1 MWDTEGETAGRGHD
15 RGRTSVSMSFMEEKL
30 GQGRDGPLQRDGQTD
45 RSRVRGRGDSRDKA
59 KVQRNTGEAGGED
72 ETEKDG
78 ETRKT
83 GRDRRQETRGEQE
96 GKYQVREQGRE
107 KRERPK
113 GGTGDDGQQARIE
126 TEGYRQREIL

>member
-15 RGRTSVSMSFMEEKL
+15 RGRTSVSMSFMEEKP
-30 GQGRDGPLQRDGQTD
+30 GQGRDGPRQRDGQTD

-59 KVQRNTGEAGGED
+59 KMGRQERP
-72 ETEKDG
+72 G
-78 ETRKT
+78 ETVAK
-83 GRDRRQETRGEQE
+83 RQEGNRK
-96 GKYQVREQGRE
+96 GKYQVRARGRE

-113 GGTGDDGQQARIE
+113 GGTGDDGQEARIE

>member
-59 KVQRNTGEAGGED
+59 KVQREAKKRQEERMRQKKMGRQERP
-72 ETEKDG
+72 G
-78 ETRKT
+78 ETDAK
-83 GRDRRQETRGEQE
+83 RQEGNRKGNTR
-96 GKYQVREQGRE
+96 
-107 KRERPK
+107 
-113 GGTGDDGQQARIE
+113 
-126 TEGYRQREIL
+126 